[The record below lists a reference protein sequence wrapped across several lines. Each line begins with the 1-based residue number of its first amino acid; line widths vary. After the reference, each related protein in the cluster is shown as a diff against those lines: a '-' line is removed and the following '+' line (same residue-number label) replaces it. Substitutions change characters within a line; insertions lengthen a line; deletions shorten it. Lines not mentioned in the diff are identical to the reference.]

1 MLTPT
6 ARAQSVRFHDLE
18 AVICSE
24 PMHKL
29 VAMAER
35 VARGSASVLITGE
48 TGSGKEL
55 IARAIHHHS
64 ARASRPWIDVNCA
77 ALPEHLVES
86 ELFGYEK
93 GAFSG
98 ADSSKAGLFELA
110 DKGTLFLDE
119 IGELEPKVQVKLLR
133 VLDGAPYFRLGGSRK
148 VAVDVRI
155 LAATN
160 RPLEEAVRSGR
171 FRSDLYH
178 RIGQIQLRVP
188 PLRDRPDDIAA
199 LAEFF
204 LSRSHP
210 GMRLSSAALERL
222 RAYAWPGNIRELRNV
237 LMQAATL
244 AEGEEVRVDDLP
256 AEIAGEAAAP
266 VPAGS
271 FDKLSA
277 GTGTSRRGNGSA
289 SKLDDIEKN
298 AILQTLQGV
307 GGHQGMAAEKLGISR
322 RTLSRKLKQY
332 HLDSEAAGPGAEPLG
347 TLSEAEQRYY
357 RARVDVPA
365 QLRTAEGE
373 FEARITNISKGGVAL
388 DGIRTPFRLA
398 GAFDMRFVLP
408 GSGVTIESKC
418 QLVWA
423 EPQGRAGVHFVDL
436 PATLQVSINRWLK
449 QMQRD
454 EGWYIGAPSSAE
466 A

>member
-1 MLTPT
+1 MLTPA
-6 ARAQSVRFHDLE
+6 ARPQSVRFHNLE
-18 AVICSE
+18 AVICSD
-24 PMHKL
+24 MMQKL

-155 LAATN
+155 IAATN
-160 RPLEEAVRSGR
+160 RPLEDAVRSGR

-188 PLRDRPDDIAA
+188 PLRDRPEDIAA

-204 LSRSHP
+204 LARSHP
-210 GMRLSSAALERL
+210 GVRLSPQALQRL
-222 RAYAWPGNIRELRNV
+222 SEYSWPGNIRELRNV

-244 AEGEEVRVDDLP
+244 ADGEEVRAEDLP
-256 AEIAGEAAAP
+256 AEISGAP
-266 VPAGS
+266 
-271 FDKLSA
+271 SA
-277 GTGTSRRGNGSA
+277 PSAPPRGGNGSA
-289 SKLDDIEKN
+289 AKLDAIEKD
-298 AILQTLQGV
+298 AILQTLESV

-332 HLDSEAAGPGAEPLG
+332 HLDSQAAAASDSEPLG

-357 RARVDVPA
+357 RARVDVRA
-365 QLRTAEGE
+365 LLRTAEGE
-373 FEARITNISKGGVAL
+373 VEARITNISRGGVAL
-388 DGIRTPFRLA
+388 DGIGVPFRLA
-398 GAFDMRFVLP
+398 GPFDIRFVLP
-408 GSGVTIESKC
+408 GSGDTIESKC

-423 EPQGRAGVHFVDL
+423 EPQGRAGVRFVDL
-436 PATLQVSINRWLK
+436 PANLQGSINRWLK
-449 QMQRD
+449 RMQRD
-454 EGWYIGAPSSAE
+454 EGWYIAVPGGGE

>member
-1 MLTPT
+1 MSSMLTPA

-24 PMHKL
+24 PMQKL

-98 ADSSKAGLFELA
+98 ADSSKVGLFELA

-133 VLDGAPYFRLGGSRK
+133 VLDGAAYFRLGGSRK

-155 LAATN
+155 IAATN
-160 RPLEEAVRSGR
+160 RPLEDAVRSGR

-178 RIGQIQLRVP
+178 RVGQIQLRVP
-188 PLRDRPDDIAA
+188 PLRDRPEDIPA

-210 GMRLSSAALERL
+210 EVRLSAEALKRL

-244 AEGEEVRVDDLP
+244 ADGGEVTVGDLP
-256 AEIAGEAAAP
+256 AEIAGAAAS
-266 VPAGS
+266 PAQ
-271 FDKLSA
+271 A
-277 GTGTSRRGNGSA
+277 GAPTRRDNGSA
-289 SKLDDIEKN
+289 AKLDAIEKN
-298 AILQTLQGV
+298 AILETLESV

-332 HLDSEAAGPGAEPLG
+332 HLDTQAIGAAAAPLG

-357 RARVDVPA
+357 RARVEVTA
-365 QLRTAEGE
+365 RLRTAEGE
-373 FEARITNISKGGVAL
+373 VEARITNISKGGVAL
-388 DGIRTPFRLA
+388 DGIRVPFRLA
-398 GAFDMRFVLP
+398 GAFDIRFVLP
-408 GSGVTIESKC
+408 GSNDTIESKC

-423 EPQGRAGVHFVDL
+423 EPQGRAGVRFVDL
-436 PATLQVSINRWLK
+436 PTNLQACINRWLK

-454 EGWYIGAPSSAE
+454 EGWNIGAPGGE
-466 A
+466 Y